1 MNRRATNYSEPHVQ
15 VKSEKFQPDECNSD
29 SGETRKWV
37 VCEGSLLKEVLKVD
51 HTDWS
56 IETSRDLSENIDQ
69 KVQHNCESVSE
80 DSVTHTNV
88 EPYISL
94 VCTKKFTQ
102 HTSNAHEQHICATCG
117 KSFTSSSQCST
128 HEQIHTDFKPN
139 TCHICGQSF
148 AMTSNLNTHEKIH
161 IGVKLYA
168 CYICRKSFTTP
179 ND

>member
-1 MNRRATNYSEPHVQ
+1 MSVKSEDQPAELHTQERFQPFDKTYPQMNRRATNYSEPHVQ

-29 SGETRKWV
+29 SGETKKWV

-56 IETSRDLSENIDQ
+56 IETSRDLSENIDH

-80 DSVTHTNV
+80 D
-88 EPYISL
+88 
-94 VCTKKFTQ
+94 TKKFTQ

-139 TCHICGQSF
+139 TCHICRQSF
-148 AMTSNLNTHEKIH
+148 ARPVFCNDLILMK
-161 IGVKLYA
+161 
-168 CYICRKSFTTP
+168 RFT
-179 ND
+179 